1 MKASRK
7 IRSNRPDPAP
17 PGTRRDTVDPQMR
30 DEPAPMPHPDR
41 RKQKGRVSRER
52 ILEAA
57 IQLFSE
63 RGYAGTGVHEI
74 ARRAGIEKAALYWH
88 FGSKEGLLAA
98 LLERVAKEWVEEIEQ
113 HASGAGTPIE
123 QLDRALARLRN
134 LIESRPRHLRLVLS
148 VLLELGETDPRMREA
163 VGSIYEQLSAS
174 VTQTLQTA
182 IGRPLPDLDLVAH
195 AVLSLEQSAALR
207 YLADPEH
214 VDLDRFFAFTRRVVI
229 LLVADRLREAGL
241 VPPAPS
247 GA

>member
-1 MKASRK
+1 MQAEDD
-7 IRSNRPDPAP
+7 PDP
-17 PGTRRDTVDPQMR
+17 
-30 DEPAPMPHPDR
+30 EPR
-41 RKQKGRVSRER
+41 GRETGARAGSPRTQQGNQSRER
-52 ILEAA
+52 ILQAA
-57 IQLFSE
+57 LDLIGE
-63 RGYAGTGVHEI
+63 RGYAATSVD
-74 ARRAGIEKAALYWH
+74 ALCKRAKIMKTALYWH

-113 HASGAGTPIE
+113 HSSGAGTPIE
-123 QLDRALARLRN
+123 QLDAALARLRN

-148 VLLELGETDPRMREA
+148 VLLELGETDPHMRDT
-163 VGSIYEQLSAS
+163 VGSIYEQLSSS
-174 VTQTLQTA
+174 VTQSLQTA

-229 LLVADRLREAGL
+229 LLVVDRMREAGL
-241 VPPAPS
+241 VPPTES